1 MAMAG
6 VARQNILS
14 FVLVG
19 LVRTRSMYGYEMHQ
33 ALERQTALGLIWHI
47 KQPHLYSLLTKLEAD
62 GWLVGFEESNGTRP
76 PRRILRATRQGE
88 AEFDRWLATPV
99 GHGRDFRQEFMAQL
113 YFAQQSRPD
122 AVEDLVARQT
132 AACRARRDA
141 LAANLRAAVD
151 RPYDHLVYAF
161 RLRQMEMIIDWLA
174 LCPHVFAGHTEH
186 PLQ

>member
-1 MAMAG
+1 MAG

-14 FVLVG
+14 YVLVG

-62 GWLVGFEESNGTRP
+62 GWLVGTEESNGTRP

-88 AEFDRWLATPV
+88 AAFDRWLATPV
-99 GHGRDFRQEFMAQL
+99 AHGRDFRQEFMAQL
-113 YFAQQSRPD
+113 YFVQQSGPD
-122 AVEDLVARQT
+122 AVAALVARQT
-132 AACRARRDA
+132 AACRARRDV
-141 LAANLRAAVD
+141 LAANLRAAID

-174 LCPHVFAGHTEH
+174 LCSHVFAGNVEQ